1 MSSPPSYPVHEAEV
15 ALDQAES
22 SRSPHDDDSESRLID
37 VIETI
42 GNVSQWTGDSD
53 GLSML
58 LQGVNSFVENLPPL
72 VRALDEIAK
81 IHPFVAGTMVSPPHR
96 SALYLQLCPRAMQ
109 LPLALSRWSL
119 S

>member
-72 VRALDEIAK
+72 VGLLKKLPRFIRSLQVLWSPLPID
-81 IHPFVAGTMVSPPHR
+81 PLCTYNFVPVPCS
-96 SALYLQLCPRAMQ
+96 C
-109 LPLALSRWSL
+109 RWRFQGGH
-119 S
+119 